1 MARIRVLYISHNHP
15 AVRPGGA
22 EQYALELYEAM
33 RDSENVEPVLVAKAG
48 PPISSMTRHH
58 EGTIF
63 NRVGT
68 DPNQLFAHT
77 DGTTYDWLLGT
88 SRDKELLTRHFRD
101 FLLALQPDIVHIQH
115 TLFFGY
121 DLVRLLRRVL
131 PEVPIVYTLH
141 EFLPICHRNGQ
152 MIRTVDDRP
161 CLTSSPLRCH
171 ECFPSIS
178 PQTFFMRT
186 QLIKS
191 HLEMVDRFIAP
202 SRFLMER
209 FVDWGI
215 PSERMICEDYGRSI
229 GDARTETRS
238 HTDPPRRW
246 PDRIGYFGQ
255 LSAFKGVTVALEA
268 MHAIENWTS
277 APKDRA
283 RASDTERPEVGNGS
297 HTQNASRPHLWVHG
311 ANLELQP
318 GSFQN
323 KFRELVRTAKHVSFV
338 GPYESDDVLEL
349 MRSVDW
355 VVVPSIWWE
364 NSPLVIQEA
373 FASGRPV
380 ICSDIGGMAEKV
392 LDGVN
397 GLHFRAG
404 DPRSLARQFKR
415 AVESPALWNRL
426 RSAIPDVHGM
436 DRHVEVLVSLYEE
449 LLERAA
455 LPDRA
460 TRLPAEARL

>member
-1 MARIRVLYISHNHP
+1 MTTIRVLYISHNHP

-33 RDSENVEPVLVAKAG
+33 RDSKCVEPVLVAKAG
-48 PPISSMTRHH
+48 PPISSMIRHH

-63 NRVGT
+63 NRVGS

-131 PEVPIVYTLH
+131 PKVPIVYTLH

-161 CLTSSPLRCH
+161 CLTASPLRCH

-186 QLIKS
+186 RLIKS
-191 HLEMVDRFIAP
+191 HLDMVDRFIAP

-215 PSERMICEDYGRSI
+215 PRERMICEDYGRSI
-229 GDARTETRS
+229 RSARTEVRL
-238 HTDPPRRW
+238 HTEPPRRW
-246 PDRIGYFGQ
+246 PDRFGYFGQ

-268 MHAIENWTS
+268 MRVIENST
-277 APKDRA
+277 APSMEHA
-283 RASDTERPEVGNGS
+283 RFGNTQILMAENGS
-297 HTQNASRPHLWVHG
+297 SIQSARHPHLWVHG

-323 KFRELVRTAKHVSFV
+323 RFNELVRTAKNVTFI
-338 GPYESDDVLEL
+338 GPYESGDVLEL
-349 MRSVDW
+349 MRRVDW
-355 VVVPSIWWE
+355 IVVPSIWWE

-392 LDGVN
+392 IDGVN

-404 DPRSLARQFKR
+404 DPRSLAGQLNR
-415 AVESPALWNRL
+415 AAESSALWNRL
-426 RSAIPDVHGM
+426 RSAIPDICGM
-436 DRHVEVLVSLYEE
+436 DAHVEVLVALYEE
-449 LLERAA
+449 LLGSTELADRVTRTRA
-455 LPDRA
+455 
-460 TRLPAEARL
+460 EVKV